1 MEAKIKALAA
11 ELERISRE
19 LSVLSE
25 ALSYMR
31 EREETLCDYDSFLS
45 GSSYVVVD
53 SPTGFE
59 GFAAQS
65 EVGP

>member
-31 EREETLCDYDSFLS
+31 ERDETLCDYDSFLS

-59 GFAAQS
+59 VFAAQS